1 MGSCVV
7 SLDVDVNVDGVF
19 DVHTPTSPHAIEAR
33 ELGCFAL
40 RTASS
45 SVLSTETLILIR
57 IDPCAKI
64 LHQDTNLFLKHGFA
78 YLPSHFQPKAL
89 VGRHPWALMAGRS
102 FAYHSVNGP
111 ACMHTP
117 QVQIIDSHVRKLMD
131 WMHLCMQALHHA

>member
-1 MGSCVV
+1 VV

-19 DVHTPTSPHAIEAR
+19 DVHTPTSPHAMEAR

-45 SVLSTETLILIR
+45 SVLSTETLILTR
-57 IDPCAKI
+57 IHPCART
-64 LHQDTNLFLKHGFA
+64 LHQDSNLFLKHGFA

-102 FAYHSVNGP
+102 FACHSVTASTGL
-111 ACMHTP
+111 
-117 QVQIIDSHVRKLMD
+117 HVCIHHRDKSLTVMD
-131 WMHLCMQALHHA
+131 GR